1 MSAWRYNVSFAMGVL
16 LMLHVVHCTVG
27 YWSSTQATMYRSLLG
42 GYMSSA
48 RYIPIS
54 TVINLPGL
62 NFDTCYVSHGE
73 DKFLPWTRNIWH
85 GKTSHWQGHFCFPR
99 CHGGSAWYLWVNYMK
114 YLRWNTVSVWNHTS
128 LAEWVKPC
136 HCYDWLNMC
145 HGTDK
150 VSAGSQKYRR
160 DPWHEI
166 GW

>member
-73 DKFLPWTRNIWH
+73 EKF
-85 GKTSHWQGHFCFPR
+85 
-99 CHGGSAWYLWVNYMK
+99 CHGRVIFGMERPAIS
-114 YLRWNTVSVWNHTS
+114 
-128 LAEWVKPC
+128 
-136 HCYDWLNMC
+136 
-145 HGTDK
+145 
-150 VSAGSQKYRR
+150 
-160 DPWHEI
+160 I
-166 GW
+166 GRVTFAFQGAMAVLHDIYG